1 MAFFFSVIFGTYAY
15 AFFMGSVWIYND
27 IWNTTYHRFYRAG
40 EIITCFFGVVFGM
53 FSIGMATPNMKAVI
67 EGRTA
72 GKMAFD
78 IIDRKPTIDQDD
90 ASAEEIKDLKG
101 SIEFKNVSFYY
112 PSRPDT

>member
-1 MAFFFSVIFGTYAY
+1 MS
-15 AFFMGSVWIYND
+15 
-27 IWNTTYHRFYRAG
+27 
-40 EIITCFFGVVFGM
+40 CFFGIVFGM

-67 EGRTA
+67 EGRAA

-90 ASAEEIKDLKG
+90 NASNEIKNLKG
-101 SIEFKNVSFYY
+101 EIEFKNVSFYY